1 MKSDEETLD
10 LKTVGSEEAALK
22 VKADL
27 QRWYCDRLGLAD
39 AQITAFDIPFS
50 GVVNE
55 TYLHTVEYLDN
66 KKPKQVS
73 AVLRL
78 QPRDSKTPIPDVDVN
93 EQAFVL
99 KALSHIEGLLTPKI
113 LWAESDGAW
122 LGRAFYIMEKMPGQA
137 VFDENIAPST
147 EPQLSQM
154 YDQALEAL
162 VKIHAVDWQQAG
174 LEAIFPGYPQQSPL
188 RAQLKNYRRHLTEAS
203 GGKHYKLF
211 EDAYDWLM
219 ANIPQ
224 QTLPVL
230 NWGDARIGNMLFDG
244 TRLTGVLDWEI
255 AEITSREV
263 DIGWFT
269 FFEGYLPKDESWHSL
284 STQALVKSYQQK
296 AGVELVDLDYFERWA
311 AFRLSVMRLRA
322 GRYAI
327 ESGEQ
332 PATSNVCEVN
342 FATVRMAQLFGF
354 EPPE

>member
-10 LKTVGSEEAALK
+10 LKTVGSEAAALK

-27 QRWYCDRLGLAD
+27 QRWYRDKLGLAK
-39 AQITAFDIPFS
+39 AHITAFDIPFS

-66 KKPKQVS
+66 NRPKQVS

-78 QPRDSKTPIPDVDVN
+78 QPRDSKTPIPNVDVN

-99 KALSHIEGLLTPKI
+99 KALSRIEGLLTPKI
-113 LWAESDGAW
+113 LWAEPDDAW
-122 LGRAFYIMEKMPGQA
+122 LGRAFYIMEKMPGKA
-137 VFDENIAPST
+137 VFDENIAPNT
-147 EPQLSQM
+147 EDLLGEM
-154 YDQALEAL
+154 YDQAFAAL

-174 LEAIFPGYPQQSPL
+174 LEGIFPGYPQQSPL
-188 RAQLKNYRRHLTEAS
+188 RAQLENYRLHLTEAS
-203 GGKHYKLF
+203 AGKHYKLF
-211 EDAYDWLM
+211 EDAYDWL
-219 ANIPQ
+219 AENIPQ
-224 QTLPVL
+224 QTPPVL

-244 TRLTGVLDWEI
+244 TRLSGVLDWEI

-263 DIGWFT
+263 DVGWFT
-269 FFEGYLPKDESWHSL
+269 FFEGYLPKDESWRSL
-284 STQALVKSYQQK
+284 STATLVESYQKK
-296 AGVELVDLDYFERWA
+296 AGVELIDLDYFERWA

-327 ESGEQ
+327 ECGEE
-332 PATSNVCEVN
+332 PATSRVCEVN

-354 EPPE
+354 EVPE